1 MRHRTEEAKKGEKES
16 EVGASSDRKSEKG
29 REGVRSWCDF
39 GQKKRK
45 RERKSPKLVRVRT
58 EEAKKGE
65 KESEVGASSDRR
77 SEKGR
82 ERVRSWCVFGQ
93 KKRKRE
99 RKSLKLVRLRTEEAG
114 EKECEVNAPS
124 CRKYRNPANK
134 SNQFAGLLL

>member
-45 RERKSPKLVRVRT
+45 RERKSPKLLRLRT
-58 EEAKKGE
+58 GKAKKGE
-65 KESEVGASSDRR
+65 KESEVGASSDRK

-82 ERVRSWCVFGQ
+82 ERVRSWCEFGQ

-99 RKSLKLVRLRTEEAG
+99 RRSPKLMRLRAEN
-114 EKECEVNAPS
+114 KEIQQTSPNS
-124 CRKYRNPANK
+124 
-134 SNQFAGLLL
+134 LLDYCLTAVPYI